1 MMDDELKQVWAA
13 SAALETLQVEMDQA
27 QLSLKEAIDEA
38 AKAGA
43 DPESI
48 DEAAQLTAV
57 ELSEPVEL
65 AVPVELAGPAEPS
78 RTELEPS

>member
-27 QLSLKEAIDEA
+27 QVSLEEAIDEA

-43 DPESI
+43 DPEAI
-48 DEAAQLTAV
+48 DEAAQLTSS
-57 ELSEPVEL
+57 ELTEPVEL
-65 AVPVELAGPAEPS
+65 AEPAQPQQS
-78 RTELEPS
+78 AELELS

>member
-27 QLSLKEAIDEA
+27 QVSLEEAIDEA

-43 DPESI
+43 DPEAI
-48 DEAAQLTAV
+48 DEAAQLTSV
-57 ELSEPVEL
+57 ELIEPLEL
-65 AVPVELAGPAEPS
+65 AESAELTKPAEPS
-78 RTELEPS
+78 HAELELN

>member
-27 QLSLKEAIDEA
+27 QVFLEEAIDEA
-38 AKAGA
+38 ANAGA

-48 DEAAQLTAV
+48 DEAAQLTSV
-57 ELSEPVEL
+57 ELTEPVEPAAL
-65 AVPVELAGPAEPS
+65 TESAEPS
-78 RTELEPS
+78 QSPEPELS